1 MKDLIQ
7 NRAETAQK
15 MARLMGGTP
24 LPARLKMEKLERVKF
39 TGGLG
44 TSPRNIILMNNDE
57 GSEQGASFLQRW
69 AAILLRR

>member
-1 MKDLIQ
+1 
-7 NRAETAQK
+7 

-44 TSPRNIILMNNDE
+44 TSPPNIILMMKDLSTRE
-57 GSEQGASFLQRW
+57 QRMPVDGS
-69 AAILLRR
+69 